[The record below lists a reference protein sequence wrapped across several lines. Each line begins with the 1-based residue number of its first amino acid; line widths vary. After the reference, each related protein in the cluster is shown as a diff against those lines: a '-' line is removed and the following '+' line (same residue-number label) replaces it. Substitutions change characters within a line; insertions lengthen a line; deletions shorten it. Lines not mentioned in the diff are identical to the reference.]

1 MVFGELDA
9 HSPLQDM
16 LQREYAEICLLL
28 ILMRLS
34 VRPLSHAATFWILGF
49 VGMLKTLGGL
59 WSISPDGKFHVN
71 TIWVELMEENLSA

>member
-34 VRPLSHAATFWILGF
+34 VRPLSHAATF
-49 VGMLKTLGGL
+49 
-59 WSISPDGKFHVN
+59 
-71 TIWVELMEENLSA
+71 